1 MAENETNVNNSS
13 IGRDFVGRD
22 NNSQTFN
29 NVYERSNYLEE
40 LYKRFEKEKK
50 ENPELQEICEELDY
64 YNSRFDGDIIGLEE
78 KLIAGNREQMI
89 FYAKSTK
96 EQFRKKLMKTS
107 QLSLAA
113 QEINIHILAKVRR
126 GFMGEIYNRICN
138 NEPQSNIDQ
147 LITERI
153 IKPVMAELGI
163 NIFHYNEDEV
173 MGMIFFLTGNCHL
186 KWN

>member
-1 MAENETNVNNSS
+1 MPENEISLSDTS
-13 IGRDFVGRD
+13 IGGSFTGRD
-22 NNSQTFN
+22 NYSQTFN
-29 NVYERSNYLEE
+29 NINQRSNYLDE
-40 LYKRFEKEKK
+40 LYNKFEEEKK
-50 ENPELQEICEELDY
+50 LNPELKEICEELDY
-64 YNSRFDGDIIGLEE
+64 YNSKFDGDIIGLEE

-89 FYAKSTK
+89 FYATSTK

-126 GFMGEIYNRICN
+126 GFMSEIYNRICN

-153 IKPVMAELGI
+153 INPVMVELGI

-173 MGMIFFLTGNCHL
+173 MGMIFFLTGNCHI

>member
-1 MAENETNVNNSS
+1 MSDNETNISNSS
-13 IGRDFVGRD
+13 IRRDIIGRD

-29 NVYERSNYLEE
+29 NYFQRSNYLEE
-40 LYKRFEKEKK
+40 LYKKFEDEKK
-50 ENPELQEICEELDY
+50 SNPELQEICDELDY
-64 YNSRFDGDIIGLEE
+64 YNSKFDGDIIGLEE
-78 KLIAGNREQMI
+78 KLIAGNREKMI
-89 FYAKSTK
+89 FYATSVK

-126 GFMGEIYNRICN
+126 GFMSEIYNRICN

-153 IKPVMAELGI
+153 VNPVMAELGL

-173 MGMIFFLTGNCHL
+173 MGMIYFLTGNCHL